1 MNRSYIFKHWGCTI
15 LLFLIVLAIYRLM
28 KGVSLENVFYEMRV
42 AFPYLLIGLIG
53 GSLPTLIANTIA
65 FRLLD
70 YYRINTKWAKPI
82 LISITVIGFGL
93 TSYLI
98 LKTIHLGI
106 VLTYSFV
113 AIVCGLVFKVEEK

>member
-1 MNRSYIFKHWGCTI
+1 MNRSYIFKYWGSTI
-15 LLFLIVLAIYRLM
+15 LLFIISLAIYRLM
-28 KGVSLENVFYEMRV
+28 RGVSPETAFYELRV
-42 AFPYLLIGLIG
+42 AFPFLLIGLEG
-53 GSLPTLIANTIA
+53 GSFPTLLANIIA

-82 LISITVIGFGL
+82 FISITVIGFGL

-98 LKTIHLGI
+98 SKTIHLGM

-113 AIVCGLVFKVEEK
+113 ALVCGLVFKVEKK